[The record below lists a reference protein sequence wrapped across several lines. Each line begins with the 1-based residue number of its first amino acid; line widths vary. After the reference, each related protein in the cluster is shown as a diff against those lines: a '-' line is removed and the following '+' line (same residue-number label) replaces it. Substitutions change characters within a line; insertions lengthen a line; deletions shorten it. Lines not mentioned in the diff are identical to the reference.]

1 VKPDQ
6 VPDNIILL
14 PGRARP
20 DAPPPD
26 GAGVEEAIPIEEVPP
41 DPAHLGAAVEAVLF
55 TAGDPVPF
63 ERLRAFLG
71 GPDEPDLRAALAQ
84 VATRFE
90 RGGHGLR
97 LVEVAGGWQIRTHPR
112 YAPWVGR
119 ARGVRPLRLSRAA
132 LETLSVVAYRQPV
145 TRTEIEAVR
154 GVDPGGL
161 LRSLVEHD
169 LVRICGHRDEP
180 GRPLLYGTTQ
190 RFLEVFGLGD
200 LSDLPT
206 LRDLREIRDD
216 DPDAGL
222 DLDDLPEDGDIGEP
236 DEGPPGPDGG
246 APADGAEAPEGA
258 GEPGGEVEP
267 P

>member
-1 VKPDQ
+1 VSPEDPY
-6 VPDNIILL
+6 VPSNVILL
-14 PGRARP
+14 PGRERASDRVEV
-20 DAPPPD
+20 PPVEH
-26 GAGVEEAIPIEEVPP
+26 AGVEETISIADVPP
-41 DPAHLGAAVEAVLF
+41 DPAHLGAAAEAVLF
-55 TAGDPVPF
+55 TAGDPIPF
-63 ERLRAFLG
+63 DRLRAFLG
-71 GPDEPDLRAALAQ
+71 GPDEPDLHAALVQ
-84 VATRFE
+84 VATRYE
-90 RGGHGLR
+90 RAGHGLR

-112 YAPWVGR
+112 YALWVGR
-119 ARGVRPLRLSRAA
+119 ARGVKPLRLSRAA

-145 TRTEIEAVR
+145 TRAEIEAVR

-161 LRSLVEHD
+161 LRALVDHG

-222 DLDDLPEDGDIGEP
+222 DLDDLPEGGDLDDPEDVPGPLDEGEP
-236 DEGPPGPDGG
+236 Q
-246 APADGAEAPEGA
+246 
-258 GEPGGEVEP
+258 EP
-267 P
+267 

>member
-1 VKPDQ
+1 MNDGDPEAPSNVI
-6 VPDNIILL
+6 VL
-14 PGRARP
+14 PGRERAPERP
-20 DAPPPD
+20 AEPPAGGP
-26 GAGVEEAIPIEEVPP
+26 GAEETIRIEDVPP
-41 DPAHLGAAVEAVLF
+41 DPAHLGAAAEAVLF
-55 TAGDPVPF
+55 TAGDPLPF
-63 ERLRAFLG
+63 DRLRAALG
-71 GPDEPDLRAALAQ
+71 GPHEPDLRAALVQ
-84 VATRFE
+84 VAARYE

-112 YAPWVGR
+112 YALWVGR

-145 TRTEIEAVR
+145 TRAEIEAVR

-161 LRSLVEHD
+161 LRSLLEQG
-169 LVRICGHRDEP
+169 LVRLCGHREEP

-190 RFLEVFGLGD
+190 RFLEVFGLRD

-222 DLDDLPEDGDIGEP
+222 DLDDLP
-236 DEGPPGPDGG
+236 DEGDL
-246 APADGAEAPEGA
+246 DDD
-258 GEPGGEVEP
+258 EPSGSGI
-267 P
+267 

>member
-1 VKPDQ
+1 MSPEDPD
-6 VPDNIILL
+6 VPSNVILL
-14 PGRARP
+14 PGRDQVP
-20 DAPPPD
+20 DRIEAPLPKQT
-26 GAGVEEAIPIEEVPP
+26 GVEETISITDVPP
-41 DPAHLGAAVEAVLF
+41 ESAHLGAAAEAVLF

-63 ERLRAFLG
+63 DRLRAFLG
-71 GPDEPDLRAALAQ
+71 GPDEPDLRAALVQ
-84 VATRFE
+84 VATRYE
-90 RGGHGLR
+90 RAGHGLR

-112 YAPWVGR
+112 YAVWVGR
-119 ARGVRPLRLSRAA
+119 ARGVRPLRFSRAA

-145 TRTEIEAVR
+145 TRAEIEAVR

-161 LRSLVEHD
+161 LRSLVDHG

-190 RFLEVFGLGD
+190 RFLELFGLRD

-222 DLDDLPEDGDIGEP
+222 DLDDLPEEGDLDDLEDTPASSDDGEP
-236 DEGPPGPDGG
+236 QGP
-246 APADGAEAPEGA
+246 
-258 GEPGGEVEP
+258 
-267 P
+267 